1 MLQPCTLR
9 LSLPGTFNDPELSWR
24 VQDAVLR
31 GLLMQRVVGAPTSV
45 MNVLRNVAPQLA
57 ALMRVSSTSLTGT
70 ETGLSAPSLIR
81 TS

>member
-1 MLQPCTLR
+1 MLQPCTLG
-9 LSLPGTFNDPELSWR
+9 LSLPGTFNDPELSG

-45 MNVLRNVAPQLA
+45 MNVLRNVAPQPA
-57 ALMRVSSTSLTGT
+57 ALTRVSSTSLTGA